1 MNIVISFLDFFKG
14 IVSKLLRGLSKLKN
28 SVTEDA
34 KELLVVIALIGFISF
49 SNYNENQINE

>member
-1 MNIVISFLDFFKG
+1 MNSVISLLDFFKS

-34 KELLVVIALIGFISF
+34 KALLVVIVLIGFISF
-49 SNYNENQINE
+49 SNYKEKQINE

>member
-49 SNYNENQINE
+49 SNYKENQSNE

>member
-1 MNIVISFLDFFKG
+1 MNIVISFLDFFKW

-49 SNYNENQINE
+49 SNYKEKKSNE